1 MIQNRSS
8 KPSRAR
14 AHELTAILRKRILG
28 GTWELGTKIPTKLE
42 LCQELGASDGTIQ
55 KILDHLTA
63 YGFLRSRGCLGT
75 FVVERPPH
83 LFRIGLVT
91 ATRRGSSIWLDALST
106 MAEQFAREEQRWLHV
121 YSDCH
126 LDRGK
131 PSRALQELEDDI
143 DHARLAGLIL
153 VCGPDALR
161 STPALQRPGLAR
173 VILGDP
179 FPAYRFPAIV
189 SQPTHPRAMR
199 YFQEQGRRRLG
210 IITTF
215 HYRNQIDP
223 TLQCA
228 RAHGLQ
234 TAHAWVH
241 FLDERVP
248 YPARTVTELLMSLPA
263 EKRPDALYI
272 NDDHLVSEAVGGV
285 ADAGVQVPQEIT
297 LVAHANFP
305 AIQPTPI
312 LVTYLGYDTE
322 TALHTALRCL
332 DLQLAGK
339 KVPEVT
345 RLDPVFDFER
355 TPGHS

>member
-1 MIQNRSS
+1 M
-8 KPSRAR
+8 
-14 AHELTAILRKRILG
+14 
-28 GTWELGTKIPTKLE
+28 
-42 LCQELGASDGTIQ
+42 
-55 KILDHLTA
+55 
-63 YGFLRSRGCLGT
+63 
-75 FVVERPPH
+75 
-83 LFRIGLVT
+83 T
-91 ATRRGSSIWLDALST
+91 ATRRGSSLWLDALST
-106 MAEQFAREEQRWLHV
+106 MAEQFVRKEQRWLHV

-126 LDRGK
+126 IDRGK
-131 PSRALQELEDDI
+131 RSHALQELEDDI

-161 STPALQRPGLAR
+161 GTPALQRHGLAR
-173 VILGDP
+173 IILGAP
-179 FPAYRFPAIV
+179 FPAYRFPAII
-189 SQPTHPRAMR
+189 SQPTHSRAMR

-223 TLQCA
+223 SLQCA
-228 RAHGLQ
+228 REHGLE
-234 TAHAWVH
+234 TARSWVH
-241 FLDERVP
+241 YLDERVP

-272 NDDHLVSEAVGGV
+272 NDDHLVSEAVSGV
-285 ADAGVQVPQEIT
+285 ADAGVQVPQELTI
-297 LVAHANFP
+297 VAHANFP
-305 AIQPTPI
+305 SIQPTPI
-312 LVTYLGYDTE
+312 PVTYLGYDTE
-322 TALHTALRCL
+322 TALHTALQCL